1 MVDKDT
7 TMVGFA
13 TATEKTIRTMSEKL
27 EELFR
32 EIGKLKGDINQQGI
46 EIERLQKEQAQQQ
59 RK

>member
-46 EIERLQKEQAQQQ
+46 EIERLQEKKED
-59 RK
+59 